1 MKSNDRSIN
10 VSDSSFGE
18 VHMKKFHVLTTALA
32 AAAFLAGCGG
42 NEAGDQSPRV
52 AFTQM
57 VNFGDSLSDVGSYDV
72 GVVKLQGGGH
82 FSVNG
87 TGATGLLYINW
98 TEFLAATLQL
108 PQPCAAETGLTPVA
122 PYVPIIGDET
132 PTVHDASNGGTCTSY
147 AQGGSRVT
155 LQPGPGNA
163 ALFNRNDPTDP
174 ATSGNALGALT
185 IPVHD
190 QIQNYL
196 TNVSQSF
203 LPSALVTVMAGA
215 NDVFIQVAT
224 VQAEVAAGMPQAQA
238 GAGAV
243 AAMTTAADEL
253 ANDVNTMILA
263 KGATHVVV
271 VNIPDASLTPSAVSS
286 GAAGQALVK
295 QLVQTFNAELAL
307 KLQAGPSLLLVDA
320 FTASEDQATNMA
332 QYGLTNVTT
341 PVCTSSSS
349 LLCTKN
355 TLIAAVAPAA
365 SGAAATAAN
374 TYEYADSVHPT
385 PYGYRL
391 LSELVGE
398 QLAIKGWL

>member
-1 MKSNDRSIN
+1 
-10 VSDSSFGE
+10 
-18 VHMKKFHVLTTALA
+18 MKKFHVLTTALA

-42 NEAGDQSPRV
+42 DSAGNQAPRV

-72 GVVKLQGGGH
+72 GAVALSGGGH

-87 TGATGLLYINW
+87 VGATGLLYINW
-98 TEFLAATLQL
+98 TEFLAATLDL
-108 PQPCAAETGLTPVA
+108 PQPCAAETGLDTIQAVVGVPPVA
-122 PYVPIIGDET
+122 ATFHDTGAT
-132 PTVHDASNGGTCTSY
+132 PCLSY

-163 ALFNRNDPTDP
+163 ALFNQADPT
-174 ATSGNALGALT
+174 TYGNAIGALT

-196 TNVSQSF
+196 TDVSPSF
-203 LPSALVTVMAGA
+203 SPSALVTVLAGA
-215 NDVFIQVAT
+215 NDMFIQVAT
-224 VQAEVAAGMPQAQA
+224 FQAEVAGGEDPTTAG
-238 GAGAV
+238 GAAV
-243 AAMTTAADEL
+243 VAMTTAADEL
-253 ANDVNTMILA
+253 AADINTMILA

-271 VNIPDASLTPSAVSS
+271 VNIPDASLTPSAISS
-286 GAAGQALVK
+286 GPSGQALVK
-295 QLVQTFNAELAL
+295 QLVETFNTELAA
-307 KLQAGPSLLLVDA
+307 KLQTGPSLLLVDA
-320 FTASEDQATNMA
+320 FSASEDQVTNMA

-349 LLCTKN
+349 LLCTAA
-355 TLIAAVAPAA
+355 TLIPAVAPAA

-374 TYEYADSVHPT
+374 TYEYADTVHPT

-398 QLAIKGWL
+398 QMAIKGWL

>member
-1 MKSNDRSIN
+1 
-10 VSDSSFGE
+10 
-18 VHMKKFHVLTTALA
+18 MKKFHVLTTALA

-72 GVVKLQGGGH
+72 GAVALSGGGH
-82 FSVNG
+82 FSING
-87 TGATGLLYINW
+87 VGATGLLYINW

-108 PQPCAAETGLTPVA
+108 TQPCAAETGLDTIEAVVGVPPVPPTFHDTGATP
-122 PYVPIIGDET
+122 
-132 PTVHDASNGGTCTSY
+132 CLSY

-163 ALFNRNDPTDP
+163 ALFDPTDP
-174 ATSGNALGALT
+174 STFGNAIGALT

-196 TNVSQSF
+196 TNVSPTFS
-203 LPSALVTVMAGA
+203 PTALVTVLAGA
-215 NDVFIQVAT
+215 NDMFIQVAT
-224 VQAEVAAGMPQAQA
+224 FQAEVAAGEDPTTA
-238 GAGAV
+238 GGAAV
-243 AAMTTAADEL
+243 LAMTTAADEL
-253 ANDVNTMILA
+253 AADVNTMILA
-263 KGATHVVV
+263 NGATHVVV
-271 VNIPDASLTPSAVSS
+271 VNIPDASLTPSAISS
-286 GAAGQALVK
+286 GASGQALVK
-295 QLVQTFNAELAL
+295 QLVQAFNTELAT

-320 FTASEDQATNMA
+320 FSASEDQVTNMA

-341 PVCTSSSS
+341 QVCTSSSS

-365 SGAAATAAN
+365 SAAPATAAN

-391 LSELVGE
+391 LAELVGE
-398 QLAIKGWL
+398 QMAIKGWL

>member
-1 MKSNDRSIN
+1 
-10 VSDSSFGE
+10 
-18 VHMKKFHVLTTALA
+18 MKKFHVLTTALA
-32 AAAFLAGCGG
+32 AAALLVGCGG
-42 NEAGDQSPRV
+42 NEAGDQKPRV

-82 FSVNG
+82 FSING

-108 PQPCAAETGLTPVA
+108 TQPCAAETGLTPVQGA
-122 PYVPIIGDET
+122 VPIIGDET
-132 PTVHDASNGGTCTSY
+132 PTFHDTGATPCLNY

-163 ALFNRNDPTDP
+163 HLFNPSDPS
-174 ATSGNALGALT
+174 TSGDALGALT

-196 TNVSQSF
+196 TNVSPAFS
-203 LPSALVTVMAGA
+203 PTALVTVLAGA
-215 NDVFIQVAT
+215 NDVFVQIAT
-224 VQAEVAAGMPQAQA
+224 FQARVGAGMPQAQA
-238 GAGAV
+238 DAAAV
-243 AAMTTAADEL
+243 AAMTLAADEL
-253 ANDVNTMILA
+253 AGDVNTMILA

-271 VNIPDASLTPSAVSS
+271 VNIPDASLTPSAIAS
-286 GAAGQALVK
+286 GPAGQGLTK
-295 QLVQTFNAELAL
+295 QLVQAFNAELAA
-307 KLQAGPSLLLVDA
+307 KLTAGSSLLLVDA

-341 PVCTSSSS
+341 PVCTSASS

-365 SGAAATAAN
+365 SAAPATAAN
-374 TYEYADSVHPT
+374 GYEYADSVHPT

-391 LSELVGE
+391 LAELVGE
-398 QLAIKGWL
+398 KLAIKGWL

>member
-1 MKSNDRSIN
+1 
-10 VSDSSFGE
+10 
-18 VHMKKFHVLTTALA
+18 MKKFHVLTTALA

-87 TGATGLLYINW
+87 KGATGLLYINW
-98 TEFLAATLQL
+98 TEFLAAQLQL
-108 PQPCAAETGLTPVA
+108 TQPCAAETGLTPVQGV
-122 PYVPIIGDET
+122 VPIIGDET
-132 PTVHDASNGGTCTSY
+132 PTFHDTGATPCLSY

-163 ALFNRNDPTDP
+163 ALFNPSDPVGTG
-174 ATSGNALGALT
+174 GNALGALT

-196 TNVSQSF
+196 TDVSPTFS
-203 LPSALVTVMAGA
+203 PNALVTVLAGA
-215 NDVFIQVAT
+215 NDMFIQVAT
-224 VQAEVAAGMPQAQA
+224 FQAEVAAGEDQNTA
-238 GAGAV
+238 GAAAV
-243 AAMTTAADEL
+243 LAMTTAADEL

-263 KGATHVVV
+263 NGATHVVV
-271 VNIPDASLTPSAVSS
+271 VNIPDASLTPSAISS

-295 QLVQTFNAELAL
+295 QLVQAFNAELAA

-320 FTASEDQATNMA
+320 FTTSEDQATNMA
-332 QYGLTNVTT
+332 QFGLTNVTT

-349 LLCTKN
+349 LLCTVN
-355 TLIAAVAPAA
+355 TLIPAVTPAA
-365 SGAAATAAN
+365 SAPATGAN

-398 QLAIKGWL
+398 QMAIKGWL